1 MVHGRGNAA
10 CLVWYPGATIVV
22 AIRDLDGI
30 GGEKRQLANEH
41 TPSLAIRE
49 CDRIRINKLRGW
61 RLTHIPA
68 CFHSTRRAAIIEFY
82 KGRLQVRLECGYPFG
97 RILGGLPVNA
107 DGGLAR
113 IVRQILDRMCRRS
126 LAT

>member
-1 MVHGRGNAA
+1 MRRRNYWRHGAQICPVRTTTDRLMVHGRGNAA

-61 RLTHIPA
+61 CT
-68 CFHSTRRAAIIEFY
+68 AINPSCLSIRPE
-82 KGRLQVRLECGYPFG
+82 RDE
-97 RILGGLPVNA
+97 
-107 DGGLAR
+107 
-113 IVRQILDRMCRRS
+113 
-126 LAT
+126 